1 MSVISAIDK
10 HSVHKICSGQVV
22 LDIATA
28 VKELV
33 ENSIDAGATSVD
45 VNFVDSGIGGIE
57 VVDNGCGIDP
67 LNYESLALKHYT
79 SKISNFE
86 DLEKVM
92 TFGFRGEALSSLCAL
107 SHLTVVTATKT
118 QAPMGVKLEYDSAG
132 SLKSKAPQ
140 SRTAG
145 TTLQLTDLFH
155 SLPVRRQE
163 FKRNIKREFG
173 KALIILQAYSIIST
187 NVKITVSNQ
196 TGTKP
201 SIKIMS
207 TSKNQKMSDNITNI
221 FGSKL
226 TSQII
231 PFNVDLG
238 SALEGGSVEGF
249 ISKPEWGLGRST
261 SDRQYFYVNGRPC
274 VLPKVA
280 KAINDVYRIFITNQY
295 PVVVANLKL
304 PTDTYDVNV
313 SPDKRTIYLHE
324 ENKISDVLQEQL
336 KEQLEPSRS
345 IFNVNSLMSR
355 KEPAEE
361 PLPLK
366 PDARANISTSTPSA
380 APLPQPSPRVVSL
393 SSFARGAT
401 KITPSNSSNSS
412 SSKRSMSSVISS
424 SLMNYVS
431 KKPRVDVAA
440 GGDDIA
446 IAVSGQDTSMLV
458 DASSSAA
465 SEATEME
472 VDELDESS
480 EEADTDAEP
489 SKISKSSGQ
498 EPDQFDST
506 TEESVPGTDLRE
518 YVPTVSNVS
527 SFKGLWRTVGR
538 TKTVKSID
546 LAALR
551 KSQPAIITPNE
562 AYASQS
568 VQTSVQVLQNASV
581 KNTDDNEKATKA
593 LSRVI
598 SKPDFARM
606 EVLGQFNLGFMI
618 TALDDQDLYIID
630 QHASDEKYNF
640 ETLQQTTHIKGQR
653 LISSPIL
660 DLTAAEE
667 LIVMDNLDIFKAN
680 GFDVEILPDNPPTTR
695 IRVISQPVSKNT
707 MFDKRDFSELIHLIT
722 EHPGEMV
729 RCSRNR
735 AMFASRAC
743 HKAARIGDSLS
754 KNQMTKIVRHM
765 GEIDQPW
772 NCPHGRPT
780 MRHLFNISQFKQEY
794 KANASNRALQFSGTL
809 FHTK

>member
-1 MSVISAIDK
+1 MSVINAIDK
-10 HSVHKICSGQVV
+10 QSVHKICSGQVV

-45 VNFVDSGIGGIE
+45 VNFVDSGMGGIE

-67 LNYESLALKHYT
+67 LNYKSLAFKHYT
-79 SKISNFE
+79 SKISSFE

-107 SHLTVVTATKT
+107 SHLTVITATKT

-132 SLKSKAPQ
+132 SLTSKTAQ

-145 TTLQLTDLFH
+145 TTLQLTDIFH

-163 FKRNIKREFG
+163 FQRNIKREFG
-173 KALIILQAYSIIST
+173 KALIILQAYCIIST

-201 SIKIMS
+201 SVKIMS
-207 TSKNQKMSDNITNI
+207 TSRNKKMSDNITNV
-221 FGSKL
+221 FGFKL
-226 TSQII
+226 ASQII
-231 PFNVDLG
+231 PFQVDLG
-238 SALEGGSVEGF
+238 SAMEGGGSVEGF

-274 VLPKVA
+274 VLSKMA
-280 KAINDVYRIFITNQY
+280 KAFNDVYRIFITNQY
-295 PVVVANLKL
+295 PVVIANFKL
-304 PTDTYDVNV
+304 PTDAYDVNV

-324 ENKISDVLQEQL
+324 ENKISEVLQEQL
-336 KEQLEPSRS
+336 REQMEPSRS
-345 IFNVNSLMSR
+345 IFNVNSLMALQKPSD
-355 KEPAEE
+355 EPS
-361 PLPLK
+361 LPTTTNTRL
-366 PDARANISTSTPSA
+366 DTRTTATTTTSASA
-380 APLPQPSPRVVSL
+380 LPRPSPRVVSL
-393 SSFARGAT
+393 SSFAMGAA
-401 KITPSNSSNSS
+401 KFTPS
-412 SSKRSMSSVISS
+412 SSKRSASSVATS
-424 SLMNYVS
+424 SLMNYVT
-431 KKPRVDVAA
+431 KKPKIEDVPAA
-440 GGDDIA
+440 AAAVSEDDIVVPA
-446 IAVSGQDTSMLV
+446 GGQDTSMLV
-458 DASSSAA
+458 DATSRAT
-465 SEATEME
+465 SEATTDIE
-472 VDELDESS
+472 VDELDEDSS
-480 EEADTDAEP
+480 EEAAP
-489 SKISKSSGQ
+489 SSKSSAHDAASNGN
-498 EPDQFDST
+498 DS
-506 TEESVPGTDLRE
+506 RE
-518 YVPTVSNVS
+518 YVESVSSIS

-538 TKTVKSID
+538 TKTVQSID
-546 LAALR
+546 VARLR
-551 KSQPAIITPNE
+551 KTPPADITSNTE
-562 AYASQS
+562 AAPASPS
-568 VQTSVQVLQNASV
+568 AHPPVQVLQNASV
-581 KNTDDNEKATKA
+581 QNTDDNEKATKA

-640 ETLQQTTHIKGQR
+640 ETLQQTTQIKGQR

-667 LIVMDNLDIFKAN
+667 LTVMDNLDIFRAN
-680 GFDVEILPDNPPTTR
+680 GFDVEVLPDNPPTTR

-780 MRHLFNISQFKQEY
+780 MRHLFNISQFKQEHR
-794 KANASNRALQFSGTL
+794 ATASNRTLQFSGTL

>member
-22 LDIATA
+22 LDMATA

-45 VNFVDSGIGGIE
+45 INFVDSGIGGIE
-57 VVDNGCGIDP
+57 VIDNGCGIDP
-67 LNYESLALKHYT
+67 LDYESLALKHYT

-86 DLEKVM
+86 DLEKVV

-107 SHLTVVTATKT
+107 SRLTVVTATKT
-118 QAPMGVKLEYDSAG
+118 QAPMGIKLEYDNTG
-132 SLKSKAPQ
+132 SLKSKTPQ
-140 SRTAG
+140 SRTTG
-145 TTLQLTDLFH
+145 TTLQLTDIFH

-201 SIKIMS
+201 SVKIMS
-207 TSKNQKMSDNITNI
+207 TSKNKKMSDNITNI

-238 SALEGGSVEGF
+238 SAPEGGSVEGF
-249 ISKPEWGLGRST
+249 ISKPEWGSGRST

-274 VLPKVA
+274 VLPKIA

-295 PVVVANLKL
+295 PVVIANVKL
-304 PTDTYDVNV
+304 PTDAYDVNV

-336 KEQLEPSRS
+336 KDQMEPSRS
-345 IFNVNSLMSR
+345 TFNVNSLMSS
-355 KEPAEE
+355 KKPEE
-361 PLPLK
+361 PSLPKTHGLESTNTL
-366 PDARANISTSTPSA
+366 ASISKTTPSA
-380 APLPQPSPRVVSL
+380 TYSPRSVNL
-393 SSFARGAT
+393 SVFAKSVT
-401 KITPSNSSNSS
+401 KPSSSNN
-412 SSKRSMSSVISS
+412 SKRSISLAS
-424 SLMNYVS
+424 KNTLMNYVS
-431 KKPRVDVAA
+431 KKPRIDVEDDK
-440 GGDDIA
+440 DDIVVEA
-446 IAVSGQDTSMLV
+446 GGQDTSMLV
-458 DASSSAA
+458 DVSNNTT

-472 VDELDESS
+472 VDELDDS
-480 EEADTDAEP
+480 AD
-489 SKISKSSGQ
+489 
-498 EPDQFDST
+498 
-506 TEESVPGTDLRE
+506 ESVPPLKGSKQNDSEIDQLDEATKESISGNDSRE
-518 YVPTVSNVS
+518 YVQVTSDIS
-527 SFKGLWRTVGR
+527 SFKGLWETIGR
-538 TKTVKSID
+538 TMTVKSVS
-546 LAALR
+546 LSTLR
-551 KSQPAIITPNE
+551 KSQPASISPHE
-562 AYASQS
+562 ASSSHSIYAP
-568 VQTSVQVLQNASV
+568 VQVLQNASI

-606 EVLGQFNLGFMI
+606 QVLGQFNLGFMI

-640 ETLQQTTHIKGQR
+640 ETLQQTTQIKGQR

-667 LIVMDNLDIFKAN
+667 HIVMDNVDIFKAN
-680 GFDVEILPDNPPTTR
+680 GFDIEILPDNQPTTR

-754 KNQMTKIVRHM
+754 KKQMTRIVRHM

-780 MRHLFNISQFKQEY
+780 MRHLFNISQFKENY
-794 KANASNRALQFSGTL
+794 KANASNRTLKFSGTL
-809 FHTK
+809 FHK